1 MTTAAPLPGVIW
13 PGVEIWRGGVNT
25 WDCDEMGHMNVRH
38 YVVRAMEGLAGLAAE
53 LCLPHAFTPY
63 ANATLLVKDHHIRFL
78 REAHAGAT
86 LHMLGGVIEIS
97 DTEAKLLQLLV
108 HSATGELAATFQTTV
123 VHATPREGEI
133 FPWPKITRERAE
145 ALKIDIPEK
154 AQARSLDLSPFIPTA
169 SLERAESLGMQRI
182 GLGALSPTEC
192 DVHGRMRAEQF
203 IGRVSDGIGSFIGPF
218 RDVVVEHADPA
229 PARTGGA
236 VLEYRIAYLAW
247 PRAGDRVEIRSGLV
261 GSDPRTMRVVHWMLD
276 PATGRAWGTSEAVAI
291 TFDLDARK
299 AVPVTPA
306 AQAALKAHCVEGLA
320 L

>member
-1 MTTAAPLPGVIW
+1 MTTAETL

-38 YVVRAMEGLAGLAAE
+38 YIVRAMEGLAGLAAE
-53 LCLPHAFTPY
+53 LGLPHAFTPY
-63 ANATLLVKDHHIRFL
+63 ANATLLVKEHHVRFL

-97 DTEAKLLQLLV
+97 ETEARLLQLLV

-123 VHATPREGEI
+123 VHATPREGEV
-133 FPWPKITRERAE
+133 FPWPKTTRERAK
-145 ALKIDIPEK
+145 ALMVEVPEK
-154 AQARSLDLSPFIPTA
+154 ARSRSIALDPFAPTA
-169 SLERAESLGMQRI
+169 SLERADALGLKRI

-192 DVHGRMRAEQF
+192 DVFGRMRAEQF

-218 RDVVVEHADPA
+218 RDVIVDHADHKPT
-229 PARTGGA
+229 RFGGA
-236 VLEYRIAYLAW
+236 VLEYRLAYLRW
-247 PRAGDRVEIRSGLV
+247 PRAGDRVELRSGLM
-261 GSDPRTMRVVHWMLD
+261 GSDARTMRMAHWMVD
-276 PATGRAWGTSEAVAI
+276 PATGLPWGTSEAVAI

-299 AVPVTPA
+299 AVPITPA
-306 AQAALKAHCVEGLA
+306 AQEGLKAFSVEGLA